1 MDTSRINAA
10 YKMRQFIFIWIITGI
25 LFGQDSLYWFD
36 MSTVR
41 DPIPKTPKVL
51 DKIFGTSQ
59 LDVLDSL
66 KNTRF
71 TTQDGFRLQVFE
83 SSSAEEAKRILRKF
97 DRAMPDS
104 LYLVFE
110 APLYKIRY
118 GNFVTKNQA
127 DATKE
132 TLAKKGYKN
141 IWIVRSRIEQ
151 GRLSKDQ
158 KN

>member
-1 MDTSRINAA
+1 MDTNRINEVH
-10 YKMRQFIFIWIITGI
+10 KMMQFIFIFIVTGI

-36 MSTVR
+36 MSNVR

-59 LDVLDSL
+59 LDVLDSI
-66 KNTRF
+66 KNARF

-83 SSSAEEAKRILRKF
+83 SSSVEEANRILRKF
-97 DRAMPDS
+97 DRALPDS

-127 DATKE
+127 DATKK

-151 GRLSKDQ
+151 GMPLKDQ

>member
-1 MDTSRINAA
+1 MDTSRINAVH
-10 YKMRQFIFIWIITGI
+10 KMRQFIFICIVTGI

-41 DPIPKTPKVL
+41 DSIPKTPKVL

-59 LDVLDSL
+59 LDVLDSI
-66 KNTRF
+66 KNARF

-83 SSSAEEAKRILRKF
+83 SSSVEEANRILRKF
-97 DRAMPDS
+97 DRALPDS

>member
-10 YKMRQFIFIWIITGI
+10 YEMRQFIFICIITGI

-41 DPIPKTPKVL
+41 DPIPKTPKAL

-97 DRAMPDS
+97 DRALPDS

-151 GRLSKDQ
+151 GMPLKDQ

>member
-1 MDTSRINAA
+1 MDTSRINAD
-10 YKMRQFIFIWIITGI
+10 YKMRQFIFICIITGI

-36 MSTVR
+36 MGTVR

-59 LDVLDSL
+59 LNVLDSL

-97 DRAMPDS
+97 DRALPDS

-141 IWIVRSRIEQ
+141 IWIVRSRIEH
-151 GRLSKDQ
+151 GKLPKDQ